1 MAEQRKTGARQND
14 GRQGGLRQKI
24 TGGQFRTEMRQAR
37 AGAFLFFGDENF
49 LKRRELESLRDK
61 ICADENAAAFNH
73 FIKIILHK
81 VQAILIEFPSLT
93 TVYKIIRKSTKYLC
107 F

>member
-1 MAEQRKTGARQND
+1 MAEQRKTGVRQND

-61 ICADENAAAFNH
+61 ICADENAQRSITSF
-73 FIKIILHK
+73 
-81 VQAILIEFPSLT
+81 
-93 TVYKIIRKSTKYLC
+93 YK
-107 F
+107 